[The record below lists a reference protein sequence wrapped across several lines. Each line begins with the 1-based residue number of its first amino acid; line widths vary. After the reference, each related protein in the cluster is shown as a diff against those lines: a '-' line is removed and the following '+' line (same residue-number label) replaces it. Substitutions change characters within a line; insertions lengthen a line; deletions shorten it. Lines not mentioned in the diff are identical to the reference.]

1 MRRVDPFTSPA
12 RLTGEL
18 VELRPADG
26 RDAARLHAL
35 MADPEVGRLTGST
48 HGDDPADAGP
58 SWSADRLAEVYDRWA
73 AAEDRIVWVIV
84 ERSTGATVGEAL
96 LLDHDPANRSLG
108 YRLWISGAR
117 DRGLGTEV
125 TRLAVDH
132 AFATLGAHRVELEVY
147 AFNPRARR
155 VYEKVG
161 FVLEGTRREA
171 LRYGDGW
178 VDAHLMAVL
187 EPDWRAARQG

>member
-1 MRRVDPFTSPA
+1 MDPFTSPA

-26 RDAARLHAL
+26 RDAARMHEL

-58 SWSADRLAEVYDRWA
+58 SWSADRLAEIYHRW
-73 AAEDRIVWVIV
+73 
-84 ERSTGATVGEAL
+84 
-96 LLDHDPANRSLG
+96 
-108 YRLWISGAR
+108 
-117 DRGLGTEV
+117 
-125 TRLAVDH
+125 
-132 AFATLGAHRVELEVY
+132 
-147 AFNPRARR
+147 AFNPRARQ

-161 FVLEGTRREA
+161 FVLEGTRRDA
-171 LRYGDGW
+171 LRSGDGW